1 VDWHFPDEAETE
13 HERDMLNGRL
23 ERLRERV
30 DTAFAV
36 ATYDPETRRRMATS
50 VGLRLLALGPPFI
63 ALYFYLDLPLAG
75 WILTAAEGLNAG
87 ALLGLHRRKDPVLCG
102 WVIVLALIGAI
113 FGTLY
118 TGGGLRSPGSP
129 WLLLGPLIGCYLF
142 GFRGAAVTVCLTV
155 SGIGMYALWEQMHG
169 IIPHMIP
176 APYQNAWN
184 FLVVATAVLA
194 TLSITNSWMAMLHSM
209 QRQQEETERAFG
221 KAIDTVAEAIF
232 VFARDARTGQLVARL
247 ENAAGA
253 RARQTLAECGTDL
266 AGLLGVEQ
274 VDERTLADLAE
285 RTADAPIQVSQPGGG
300 VWYDVR
306 VSGFRGGFALCLQ
319 DVSEHVQV
327 AQQLRKASQEALE
340 ANRLKS
346 EFLATMSHEIRTP
359 MNGILGMTELAL
371 QSRLDADQRDCLNTI
386 QECADNLLHLIND
399 ILDLSKIEA
408 GKVELEAA
416 PFDLLMVLEG
426 VQDSLS
432 PKASQKRLDW
442 NSFARAEVPTQLI
455 GDPLRLR
462 QVLLNL
468 ASNAIKFTEHGEVS
482 LEVSF
487 VARDSAGARLKF
499 SVRDSGIGIAP
510 EARARLFQKFSQA
523 DSSTT
528 RKYGGTGLGLTI
540 SRQLVQLMG
549 GDIEVESQ
557 PGAGSTFA
565 FTIPLQVQPSTGT
578 QPAASDL
585 LVGRRVLVLDDLE
598 TNRRVLAGQARRLGC
613 RYDVCASADEAESLL
628 ARAHEQGDPFFC
640 VWGDY
645 CMPGRDGRDFARSV
659 RNDSRHA
666 HVRLLLLSSYL
677 HELGG
682 EHAAH
687 AAGFD
692 LQLAKPV
699 KLAQLREAM
708 TRLVLAPAPLH
719 SAPRAGPHSASVH
732 PPPATVMH
740 LVAGA
745 EAAPARIL
753 IAEDNAV
760 NRKLALRMLQNAG
773 YTAQIAE
780 NGVQAVAAAGAAE
793 FDLILMDCQMPEM
806 DGLAATRAI
815 RALGGRN
822 AEIPVVALTANAMVG
837 DRERCLAAGMNDY
850 LSKPLLAGEFTRML
864 ERWLGRAQ
872 PLRHS

>member
-1 VDWHFPDEAETE
+1 MV
-13 HERDMLNGRL
+13 NGRM
-23 ERLRERV
+23 ERFRERV
-30 DTAFAV
+30 NTACAV
-36 ATYDPETRRRMATS
+36 ATYDPETRRRMAMS

-63 ALYFYLDLPLAG
+63 ALYFYLHLPLAG
-75 WILTAAEGLNAG
+75 WILIAAETVNAG
-87 ALLGLHRRKDPVLCG
+87 ALLGLQRRKDPVLCG
-102 WVIVLALIGAI
+102 WVIVLTLIGGI

-118 TGGGLRSPGSP
+118 TGGGLRSPACP

-155 SGIGMYALWEQMHG
+155 SGIGMYALWEQVHG

-194 TLSITNSWMAMLHSM
+194 TLSITNSWMAMLHAM
-209 QRQQEETERAFG
+209 RQQQEETERAFG
-221 KAIDTVAEAIF
+221 KAIDTVAEAMF
-232 VFARDARTGQLVARL
+232 VFARDARTGRLFARL

-253 RARQTLAECGTDL
+253 RVRQMLGESGTDL
-266 AGLLGVEQ
+266 AGLLSVEQ
-274 VDERTLADLAE
+274 VDERTLTGLAE
-285 RTADAPIQVSQPGGG
+285 RSADAPFQASQPGGG

-306 VSGFRGGFALCLQ
+306 VSAFRGGFAICLQ

-327 AQQLRKASQEALE
+327 EQQLRNASQEALE

-371 QSRLDADQRDCLNTI
+371 QSRLDPDQRNCLQTI

-432 PKASQKRLDW
+432 PKALEKRLDW

-482 LEVSF
+482 LEVTL
-487 VARDSAGARLKF
+487 VERDSAGARLKF
-499 SVRDSGIGIAP
+499 SVRDTGIGIAP

-528 RKYGGTGLGLTI
+528 RRYGGTGLGLTI
-540 SRQLVQLMG
+540 SRQLVQMMG
-549 GDIEVESQ
+549 GDIEVVSQ
-557 PGAGSTFA
+557 TGEGSTFSFA
-565 FTIPLQVQPSTGT
+565 IPLPVQPNNGAP
-578 QPAASDL
+578 PAASDL

-598 TNRRVLAGQARRLGC
+598 TNRRVLSGQARRLGC
-613 RYDVCASADEAESLL
+613 RYDVCADADEAERLL
-628 ARAHEQGDPFFC
+628 ASAHEQGDPYFC

-645 CMPGRDGRDFARSV
+645 CMPGRNGLEFAHSV
-659 RNDSRHA
+659 RSDARHA
-666 HVRLLLLSSYL
+666 HLRLLLLSSYL
-677 HELGG
+677 HELGD
-682 EHAAH
+682 ERAAQE
-687 AAGFD
+687 AGFD
-692 LQLAKPV
+692 LQIAKPV

-708 TRLVLAPAPLH
+708 TRLVLAPAPLYA
-719 SAPRAGPHSASVH
+719 APHAKPHPASVN
-732 PPPATVMH
+732 PPLGTALQPA
-740 LVAGA
+740 AGTD
-745 EAAPARIL
+745 AAPARIL
-753 IAEDNAV
+753 LAEDNAV
-760 NRKLALRMLQNAG
+760 NRKLVLRMLQNAG
-773 YTAQIAE
+773 YAAQIAE
-780 NGVQAVAAAGAAE
+780 NGVQAVAAVGAAE

-806 DGLAATRAI
+806 DGFAATRAI

-822 AEIPVVALTANAMVG
+822 AEVPVVALTANAMVG
-837 DRERCLAAGMNDY
+837 DRERCLAAGMDDY
-850 LSKPLLAGEFTRML
+850 LSKPLRAEEFIRML